1 MDFLSEFEQ
10 NIGYEF
16 HDRMILKQALTH
28 SSYMAEGNT
37 CHSNER
43 LEYLGDAVLE
53 LLVTHTLFKAYPN
66 FREGQMTKI
75 RAAVVSEAPLA
86 DIAKKIELGRVLL
99 LGRGTDK
106 SGGRKL
112 NSILSDALEAVIGAI
127 YLDGGFQAARRFIL
141 PYLDEKIKHAAE
153 NGFSS
158 DYKTRLQEFLQ
169 QKGSVNIHYA
179 IIDESGPPHNKR
191 FIAQVTVDGK
201 ALATGEGK
209 SKKVAHQQAA
219 KATLE
224 ALEPEDT

>member
-1 MDFLSEFEQ
+1 MDFLSEFEK

-16 HDRMILKQALTH
+16 NDRMILKQALTH
-28 SSYMAEGNT
+28 SSYMAEGTT
-37 CHSNER
+37 CRSNER

-53 LLVTHTLFKAYPN
+53 LLVTHTLYQTYPN
-66 FREGQMTKI
+66 YREGQMTKI

-86 DIAKKIELGRVLL
+86 SIAREINLGKALL

-127 YLDGGFQAARRFIL
+127 YLDGGFEASRNFIL

-169 QKGSVNIHYA
+169 RKGSVNIIYE
-179 IIDESGPPHNKR
+179 IIGESGPPHDKQ
-191 FIAQVTVDGK
+191 FIAQVTVDK
-201 ALATGEGK
+201 EVLAKGQGK

-219 KATLE
+219 KA
-224 ALEPEDT
+224 ALEKVQPKG